1 MIVFHKFIKRKLGD
15 YFFEDYIV
23 CQEIKE
29 TLEILKR
36 ELENFIN
43 YFDELAC
50 IFFFF
55 QIVTEKLLF
64 LFLIIQNFMKI

>member
-43 YFDELAC
+43 YFDELVC

-55 QIVTEKLLF
+55 LIVTEKLF
-64 LFLIIQNFMKI
+64 LFLLIQNFMKI